1 MKIRT
6 KWEERERER
15 WQQVERVSISLEEWE
30 SRMRLSSPRI
40 KDGPHLFVTV
50 GPFFGRVCRSFVRFL
65 VFCANGVIV
74 MEKWTKLPPGQVKK
88 KTIRRGFLFTGNF
101 GFRDVREFTAIA
113 AVSVQM
119 SETLFL
125 KLSHL
130 LVVYVRERE
139 YHLLWKEISFLSHF
153 HVRRRAIYNSFT
165 LGNVCRTP
173 SVLFSPSFFFSL
185 PLFSRLCRFFF
196 HARKPWKFLRPPPQN
211 FLTGKQDIPWYRVG
225 SFLDSL
231 PFFCSEFVVFLS
243 FFFFFLVCRVHTNL
257 TAREKIERRGWS
269 FGAQFYED
277 NKTKYRIETPRPQVL
292 FLLLR

>member
-6 KWEERERER
+6 KWEEREREMAT
-15 WQQVERVSISLEEWE
+15 
-30 SRMRLSSPRI
+30 SRASF
-40 KDGPHLFVTV
+40 H
-50 GPFFGRVCRSFVRFL
+50 FFGGMRVTDEIVITADQGRATLVRYSWPLFWAGFSFVRSF
-65 VFCANGVIV
+65 FFICCANGVIV

-173 SVLFSPSFFFSL
+173 SVLFSPSCFFFPPTLLSSM
-185 PLFSRLCRFFF
+185 PLFLSRPKAVKVSSSSPSQFF
-196 HARKPWKFLRPPPQN
+196 WL
-211 FLTGKQDIPWYRVG
+211 
-225 SFLDSL
+225 
-231 PFFCSEFVVFLS
+231 E
-243 FFFFFLVCRVHTNL
+243 
-257 TAREKIERRGWS
+257 
-269 FGAQFYED
+269 
-277 NKTKYRIETPRPQVL
+277 NKTYRGIAWAL
-292 FLLLR
+292 F

>member
-1 MKIRT
+1 MAT
-6 KWEERERER
+6 
-15 WQQVERVSISLEEWE
+15 
-30 SRMRLSSPRI
+30 SRASF
-40 KDGPHLFVTV
+40 H
-50 GPFFGRVCRSFVRFL
+50 FFGGMRVTDEIVITADQGRAPLVRYSWPLFWAGLSFVRSFFSFL
-65 VFCANGVIV
+65 RKRGYCNGE
-74 MEKWTKLPPGQVKK
+74 MNEAPSRSGKEENNSAW
-88 KTIRRGFLFTGNF
+88 
-101 GFRDVREFTAIA
+101 
-113 AVSVQM
+113 VSVYGKFWI
-119 SETLFL
+119 SWRPWVYGYRRRLSPNERDIVFETKPLI
-125 KLSHL
+125 SS
-130 LVVYVRERE
+130 VYVRERE

>member
-15 WQQVERVSISLEEWE
+15 DGNKSSEFPFLWRNESHGWDCHHRGSRTGHTCSLQ
-30 SRMRLSSPRI
+30 LA
-40 KDGPHLFVTV
+40 
-50 GPFFGRVCRSFVRFL
+50 PFLGRVFRSFVRSFFSFL
-65 VFCANGVIV
+65 RKRGYCNEEMNEAPSRSGR
-74 MEKWTKLPPGQVKK
+74 EK
-88 KTIRRGFLFTGNF
+88 IRRGFLFTGNL

-119 SETLFL
+119 SETLFETKPL
-125 KLSHL
+125 ISSIRKG
-130 LVVYVRERE
+130 
-139 YHLLWKEISFLSHF
+139 KESITYCGRKFLSYLIF
-153 HVRRRAIYNSFT
+153 TFGEGLCIYNSFT

-173 SVLFSPSFFFSL
+173 SVLFSPSCFFSL

-243 FFFFFLVCRVHTNL
+243 FFF
-257 TAREKIERRGWS
+257 WS
-269 FGAQFYED
+269 AVY
-277 NKTKYRIETPRPQVL
+277 TRT
-292 FLLLR
+292 